1 MPKTNDFDW
10 DQICFE
16 TDPMQILSLSHNKRE
31 IDLPLTQAPI
41 NFSVLRSDGL
51 SSYRWGVN
59 TSKNGDAYVYCRDV
73 RSAEK
78 ITFHASGK
86 QHISITP
93 GTAADAGMDN
103 RFMNEWTEPEF
114 EQEAIAT
121 FSLIFPP
128 WGVGRRYEP
137 EKLTKD
143 ELLIVGHKE
152 KLVVVYF
159 FIVNSTKKMQ
169 GRLSHIVLGE
179 LLLRP
184 GKTLH
189 IIAWKEP
196 QNNLM
201 DRIRSAIPH
210 ASLNFSKEE
219 LQEGDYTLNFHGYR
233 GLNSA
238 YMLNV
243 PIHYTPPAEAS

>member
-1 MPKTNDFDW
+1 MPIMNDIDW
-10 DQICFE
+10 DRICFE
-16 TDPMQILSLSHNKRE
+16 TDPMQIISLSRSKGE

-93 GTAADAGMDN
+93 DTAVRTGKDN

-143 ELLIVGHKE
+143 ELLIIGHKE

-159 FIVNSTKKMQ
+159 FIVDSAKKMQ
-169 GRLSHIVLGE
+169 GRLPHIVLGE
-179 LLLRP
+179 LQLRP
-184 GKTLH
+184 GNTLH

-196 QNNLM
+196 ENNLM
-201 DRIRSAIPH
+201 DRIQSTIPQV
-210 ASLNFSKEE
+210 SPDLSKQEFE
-219 LQEGDYTLNFHGYR
+219 EGDYTLNLHGYR

-238 YMLNV
+238 YMLSV
-243 PIHYTPPAEAS
+243 PVHYTPPAEAS